1 MLDGDQVVD
10 ALRLS
15 LKTSRYEVFDID
27 DTLTNVVRVI
37 FDVLMSLKGF
47 KDSVHL
53 RLSQNLTGELFNNLV
68 QVAKCN
74 SILQFDELATKQLPL
89 LLVHLVRYGVEEV
102 YRGVLHDLL
111 VKWTVSRSCVIKGVL
126 PAARILAGLTL
137 AILDVLAEKH
147 SFLR

>member
-53 RLSQNLTGELFNNLV
+53 RLSQNLTGELFNKLV

-89 LLVHLVRYGVEEV
+89 LLVHLVRYGVE
-102 YRGVLHDLL
+102 
-111 VKWTVSRSCVIKGVL
+111 
-126 PAARILAGLTL
+126 
-137 AILDVLAEKH
+137 
-147 SFLR
+147 